1 MFTSYTTGN
10 GIKVVLEKLPHLR
23 SASVGIWF
31 RAGSVYEGPN
41 ENGISHFIEHML
53 FKGTTKRS
61 AKDIAEE
68 IDAVG
73 GQLNAFTAKEYT
85 CFYCKVMDEHIKLG
99 MDLLSDMVLNSV
111 FDERELEKE
120 KGVITEEIY
129 MYEDS
134 PEDLVHDLLAMKFF
148 GDHPLANN
156 ILGTPSQIEQFNRDQ
171 VLDFYNRYYTPD
183 NMVISVAGNF
193 DEDSLSDM
201 IEMYFGGGWSRQACT
216 AVLHKADKAESAAC
230 FRKKEIEQI
239 HICLAFPGIE
249 LGKEDI
255 YPLLVLNNIFGGGMS
270 SRLFQKIREDRG
282 LTYSVYSYPSS
293 YLSGG
298 MFTIYAGMNPNQS
311 TEVLKLIL
319 DEIGLLRKEGITQK
333 EFAMAREQLK
343 GNYILGLESASSRM
357 TAMGKNKLLLD
368 RVLPPDE
375 IISKINKLTYDDV
388 MSITDTIFGSG
399 LHAATAVGNDDITS
413 LLVDALREGI

>member
-1 MFTSYTTGN
+1 MYTSYTTKN
-10 GIKVVLEKLPHLR
+10 GIKVILEKIPHLR
-23 SASVGIWF
+23 SASIGVWF
-31 RAGSVYEGPN
+31 RAGSVYEGPD

-53 FKGTTKRS
+53 FKGTKNRS
-61 AKDIAEE
+61 ARAIAEE

-85 CFYCKVMDEHIKLG
+85 CFYCKVMDEHFKIG

-111 FDERELEKE
+111 FDEKELEKE

-134 PEDLVHDLLAMKFF
+134 PEDLVHDLLAIKFF

-156 ILGTPSQIEQFNRDQ
+156 ILGTTKQIEQFSRNQ
-171 VLDFYNRYYTPD
+171 VQDFYYRYYTPD

-193 DEDSLSDM
+193 DEASLVDM
-201 IEMYFGGGWSRQACT
+201 IDEYFGTWSRQGSPVAIHKVNKANR
-216 AVLHKADKAESAAC
+216 AVC

-249 LGKEDI
+249 LGRDEI

-293 YLSGG
+293 YLNGG

-311 TEVLKLIL
+311 PEVLRLVL
-319 DEIGLLRKEGITQK
+319 NEIGLLKKEGITQK
-333 EFAMAREQLK
+333 EFEMAREQLK

-368 RVLPPDE
+368 RVLTPDE
-375 IISKINKLTYDDV
+375 IINKINRLTYDDV
-388 MSITDTIFGSG
+388 IRILNIIFGQG
-399 LHAATAVGNDDITS
+399 LHAAAAVGNDDITS
-413 LLVDALREGI
+413 LLEEALKEGV